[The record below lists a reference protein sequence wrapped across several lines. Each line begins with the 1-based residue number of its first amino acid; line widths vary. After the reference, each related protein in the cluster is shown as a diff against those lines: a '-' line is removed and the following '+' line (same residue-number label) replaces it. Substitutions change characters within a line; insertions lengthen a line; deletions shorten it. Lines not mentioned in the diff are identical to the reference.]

1 MRIAHATFAPALALA
16 LAASCSEPPIPTTT
30 SEPSAATAVSATPPV
45 TSTAAPAAPA
55 PEPWL
60 EKTLRAA
67 DPRFEAWLRDAKSLR
82 LQILVTTVDR
92 ATGELTSHA
101 FRVDDEYFYP
111 ASAIKLPLA
120 VVALRAMNER
130 LGAPVHPLTRLMRCR
145 YDKSGCEP
153 PPEDEDRERDPDEDG
168 KYKHKK
174 LRVGQE
180 LQKMLSYSDND
191 SYNRLWDIVGHREAN
206 EIAASLG
213 LASLRFH
220 HRMNAP
226 ADKSTDTQRVTLLPP
241 ANKAVVIDKR
251 QSDFTLEPTPAPGLE
266 LGKGYNAGGKI
277 VDEPLSFATKNYVSL
292 RDLQRILMSLVL
304 PEHPR
309 SLKLGLDEEQRKLL
323 LKAMTARLES
333 KKHAAEHNP
342 LSPGVLDVLPAKRVR
357 YIDKS
362 GRAYGFHLDNA
373 YLEDTESGRAVFIA
387 ATVYANPNEIL
398 NDDDYGYDDTSK
410 PLLAALG
417 SALTKAL
424 IASP

>member
-1 MRIAHATFAPALALA
+1 MRIAHAIFALMLAT
-16 LAASCSEPPIPTTT
+16 SCSEQPTPTA
-30 SEPSAATAVSATPPV
+30 SEPAVEP
-45 TSTAAPAAPA
+45 TSTAATAPPVVSTAMPVAPA
-55 PEPWL
+55 PVPWL

-67 DPRFEAWLRDAKSLR
+67 DPRFDGWLRDAKTLR

-92 ATGELTSHA
+92 ESGELKSHA

-130 LGAPVHPLTRLMRCR
+130 LGAAVHPQTRLMRCR

-153 PPEDEDRERDPDEDG
+153 PPEDEDRDRDPDEDG

-174 LRVGQE
+174 LRVGHE
-180 LQKMLSYSDND
+180 LTKMLSYSDND
-191 SYNRLWDIVGHREAN
+191 SYNRLWDIVGHREGN

-213 LASLRFH
+213 LESVRFH

-226 ADKSTDTQRVTLLPP
+226 ANKSTDTQRVTLLPSGG
-241 ANKAVVIDKR
+241 KAVVIGKR
-251 QSDFTLEPTPAPGLE
+251 QSDLTLKPTPAAGLE
-266 LGKGYNAGGKI
+266 IGKAYNAGGKI
-277 VDEPLSFATKNYVSL
+277 VDEPLSFTTKNYVSL
-292 RDLQRILMSLVL
+292 RELQRILMSLVL

-309 SLKLGLDEEQRKLL
+309 SLKLGLDEEQRTLL
-323 LKAMTARLES
+323 LKAMTARLAS

-342 LSPGVLDVLPAKRVR
+342 LSPGVLDVLPHKRVR

-362 GRAYGFHLDNA
+362 GRAYGFHIDNA
-373 YLEDTESGRAVFIA
+373 YLEDTENQRAVFIA
-387 ATVYANPNEIL
+387 VTVYANPNEIL
-398 NDDDYGYDDTSK
+398 NDDDYGYDDISK

-424 IASP
+424 LARE